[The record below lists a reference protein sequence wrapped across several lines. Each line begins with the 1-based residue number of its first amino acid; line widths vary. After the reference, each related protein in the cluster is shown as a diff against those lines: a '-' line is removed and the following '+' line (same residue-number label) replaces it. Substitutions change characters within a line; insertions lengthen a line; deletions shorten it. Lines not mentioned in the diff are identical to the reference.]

1 MRRRL
6 LLVVCL
12 VTASLPTLASAAW
25 AEIVE
30 GAYRPDR
37 FSILTWTKSRPLNR
51 LGDDVVRMSSTPAL
65 GGHGWVI
72 ELRRVDAGSAEGEVR
87 FLRTGRDHGI
97 EVGRIRF
104 DIAAEDYAALIRQI
118 DALLARRDFQR
129 SRVTRD
135 PDGTVTELLVCT
147 DGPGYL
153 TERRVGGKEVWLEGS
168 CGDDHPNQ
176 AIAALLQKVVLDHA
190 CGWLASDRRCLME
203 PERRPTP

>member
-12 VTASLPTLASAAW
+12 VTASLPMLASAAW

-37 FSILTWTKSRPLNR
+37 FSILTWTKARPLNR

-65 GGHGWVI
+65 GGRGWVI
-72 ELRRVDAGSAEGEVR
+72 ELRRVDGDSAEGEVR
-87 FLRTGRDHGI
+87 FLWTGRDRGVEI
-97 EVGRIRF
+97 GRIGF
-104 DIAAEDYAALIRQI
+104 DIPAEDYAVLTGQI
-118 DALLARRDFQR
+118 DAQLARRDFQE

-135 PDGTVTELLVCT
+135 PDGTIVEFLVCT
-147 DGPGYL
+147 DGPGYV
-153 TERRVGGKEVWLEGS
+153 TERRVGSKQLWLKGF

-176 AIAALLQKVVLDHA
+176 AIAALLQKVVLDHT
-190 CGWLASDRRCLME
+190 CGWLASDQRCGLE
-203 PERRPTP
+203 DE